1 MRLKLKTALM
11 LVVAAGILLP
21 TLSDV
26 AVAQPR
32 VNVMPGNQPGQVYK
46 IIWPGQQMIVWG
58 NVNGGAT
65 PYAYQWDFGDGTAP
79 VSGAVSNPKY
89 IAVNHTYATQGP
101 KLAVLTVTDGNGDS
115 EADTVE
121 IEVAPRTSEV
131 EINAAIENGLR
142 WLYLQ
147 QTTGGYWNEN
157 NGYPT
162 AATATAVLAFEN
174 QGHLPTNDINKDI
187 YAEYVQAGLNYI
199 NTRLAAVAVPAQAH
213 GDPEE
218 VVPGNADVNGIGL
231 MPNSG
236 RSTYEVGMV
245 MMALV
250 ASRAPDR
257 IATTGPANVIGRSYR
272 DIVIDLVDFCAWSQ
286 TDANWGRG
294 GWRYSPNSGDADNSV
309 SQWPTIG
316 LEAAESDWGI
326 EAPGFVKSEM
336 LYWIAASQYSGGYWD
351 GAFPYTP
358 GSFSYSGM
366 ATSGAG
372 ICELGY
378 VGISK
383 NDTRYVRA
391 LDFFARQ
398 WNTVGGN
405 NFGYYYGMYAIAKG
419 FRTAVDDAD
428 NVSEVTCLG
437 AGCGINWYNDYATW
451 LVTHQN
457 ASGQWTSGWWSYMTD
472 HCFALLILQ
481 RTLFGGSPVAVIK
494 APPSAPPSIPIP
506 MDGSFSYHQD
516 PVNHKIVSWLW
527 DFDASD
533 GVDWANPDDSGD
545 IITNPGYPLADGIE
559 ADTFVVTLRVVDD
572 NDPYKAAE
580 VTHIVV
586 VDRNNHPPTAVAG
599 GPYAAKVGEPITF
612 DGTGSYDP
620 DAGDHIESYSWDLN
634 GDGVFGDCTDPICE
648 RTWNEDYR
656 GYISLIVTDGFG
668 AQSWDTSSVR
678 VWTSRV
684 DVSVA
689 PEDIAFSVPQPQ
701 PGNNIQIE
709 ATIRCDATSNPVQGV
724 QVRFFDGDP
733 SVPTN
738 QIGATQTILAM
749 TAGDAVSV
757 SVDYVVPL
765 TLPRTINVVVDPE
778 NLIEEF
784 DEGNNLASKQILA
797 GPTEG
802 LIFGKVTA
810 GAVNLQGVVLYLV
823 VGSNT
828 VDSVITDAD
837 GKYEFGELA
846 DGDYVVDLQAPLGM
860 SPVGE
865 SVVPV
870 TVQGEPV
877 ELNFEL
883 KNVATG
889 KVCDLWWWKEQLLAI
904 KEGRKLYNGLTKEM
918 VDGYGQLIYD
928 HFYSRSD
935 GFAIRILWVSYASE
949 DAQDAAARIS
959 TYDRALTFEDI
970 YWIFFKEYDESYK
983 AKAERS
989 LLVSLLNVVSARQ
1002 GQLAIVTA
1010 DGATASQAITY
1021 FAGLYVAGGSDNLYA
1036 AYINLKKMYM
1046 KQIIPAG
1053 IVPLSTPNIMYKPGE
1068 KVIPDGY
1075 ALAQNFPNPF
1085 NPMTTISFSL
1095 PVASEYSLTIYNM
1108 AGQVV
1113 AEITGA
1119 ADAGVVSIKWDGSAF
1134 SSGVYLYRLS
1144 AGSFTDSR
1152 KMMLL
1157 K

>member
-1 MRLKLKTALM
+1 MKAKLNIALM
-11 LVVAAGILLP
+11 LVVVAGILLP
-21 TLSDV
+21 ALSDV
-26 AVAQPR
+26 AFAQPR

-46 IIWPGQQMIVWG
+46 MTWPGRSMIVWG
-58 NVNGGAT
+58 NVNGGTA

-79 VSGAVSNPKY
+79 VSGAVTNAKY
-89 IAVNHTYATQGP
+89 IAVNHTYTTQGP
-101 KLAVLTVTDGNGDS
+101 KLAVLTVTDGGAVSDV
-115 EADTVE
+115 DTVE

-131 EINAAIENGLR
+131 EINAAIESGLR

-147 QTTGGYWNEN
+147 QTAGGYWNESQ
-157 NGYPT
+157 GYPT

-199 NTRLAAVAVPAQAH
+199 TSRLAPIAVPVQAH
-213 GDPEE
+213 GNPEE
-218 VVPGNADVNGIGL
+218 VVPGNGDANGLGIF
-231 MPNSG
+231 PNSG

-272 DIVIDLVDFCAWSQ
+272 DIVVDMVDFCAWAQ

-326 EAPGFVKSEM
+326 SAPGFVKTEL

-358 GSFSYSGM
+358 GSFSYSGI

-372 ICELGY
+372 ICELSY
-378 VGISK
+378 AGISK
-383 NDTRYVRA
+383 NDTRYTRA

-405 NFGYYYGMYAIAKG
+405 HFGYYYGMYAIAKG

-428 NVSEVTCLG
+428 HLSEITCLG
-437 AGCGINWYNDYATW
+437 AGCSINWYTDYATW
-451 LVTHQN
+451 LVNNQA
-457 ASGQWTSGWWSYMTD
+457 ASGQWVTGWWSYQTD

-481 RTLFGGSPVAVIK
+481 KTLFGGSPVAIIK

-506 MDGSFSYHQD
+506 MDGSYSYHQD
-516 PVNHKIVSWLW
+516 PANHKIVTWQW
-527 DFDASD
+527 DFDASN
-533 GVDWANPDDSGD
+533 GVDWANPDATGS
-545 IITNPGYPLADGIE
+545 IITNPGYPLADGVA
-559 ADTFVVTLRVVDD
+559 ADTFVTTLRVIDD
-572 NDPYKAAE
+572 NDPYKVAE
-580 VTHIVV
+580 ITHIVI
-586 VDRNNHPPTAVAG
+586 VDRNNHAPTAVAG
-599 GPYAAKVGEPITF
+599 GPYAARIGQPITF
-612 DGTGSYDP
+612 NGSGSYDP
-620 DAGDHIESYSWDLN
+620 DAGDHITAYSWDLN
-634 GDGVFGDCTDPICE
+634 GDGVFGDCTDPVCE
-648 RTWNEDYR
+648 RTWNEEYR
-656 GYISLIVTDGFG
+656 GYISLIVTDSYG

-689 PEDIAFSVPQPQ
+689 AGDIAFSVPQPQ
-701 PGNNIQIE
+701 PGNNIQIA

-733 SVPTN
+733 GIPAN
-738 QIGATQTILAM
+738 QIGVTQIITSMA
-749 TAGDAVSV
+749 AGDAVV
-757 SVDYVVPL
+757 TSVDYVVPND
-765 TLPRTINVVVDPE
+765 LPRTINVVVDPD

-784 DEGNNLASKQILA
+784 DETNNLAAKRIEA

-810 GAVNLQGVVLYLV
+810 GGNGLHGVVINLLV
-823 VGSNT
+823 GGNPVGSAT
-828 VDSVITDAD
+828 TDAD
-837 GKYEFGELA
+837 GKYELGDLA
-846 DGDYVVDLQAPLGM
+846 DGDYVVDLQVPLGM

-883 KNVATG
+883 KNVASN
-889 KVCDLWWWKEQLLAI
+889 KVCDIWWWKDQLKAI
-904 KEGRKLYNGLTKEM
+904 KEGRKLYQGLTKEK
-918 VDGYGQLIYD
+918 VNEYGLLIFD
-928 HFYSRSD
+928 HFYGRND
-935 GFAIRILWVSYASE
+935 GFAIQIPDVSFA
-949 DAQDAAARIS
+949 DGP
-959 TYDRALTFEDI
+959 RALIFDDI
-970 YWIFFKEYDESYK
+970 YEFLFKEYDESFK

-989 LLVSLLNVVSARQ
+989 LLISLLNVVSARQ
-1002 GQLAIVTA
+1002 GQLTVVTA

-1021 FAGLYVAGGSDNLYA
+1021 FAGLYLLGGNDNLYA

-1046 KQIIPAG
+1046 KQIISAG
-1053 IVPLSTPNIMYKPGE
+1053 IVPLGTPNIMFKPGE
-1068 KVIPDGY
+1068 RVIPDNY
-1075 ALAQNFPNPF
+1075 SLAQNFPNPF
-1085 NPMTTISFSL
+1085 NPNTTISFSL
-1095 PVASEYSLTIYNM
+1095 PVASEYSLTIFNT

-1113 AEITGA
+1113 AEFAGMA
-1119 ADAGVVSIKWDGSAF
+1119 EAGVTTLRWDGSAF
-1134 SSGVYLYRLS
+1134 SSGVYLYRLT
-1144 AGSFTDSR
+1144 AGSFVDSK